1 MYQAIEIRRIKK
13 FYVLQSFEIVQR
25 KLRNYQVKLRLNVVS
40 GGLRM
45 GYDEKKNRMNVILHQ
60 NLFRLWNYTIE

>member
-1 MYQAIEIRRIKK
+1 MYQATEIRRIKK

-40 GGLRM
+40 GGLRIR
-45 GYDEKKNRMNVILHQ
+45 YEEKKNRMNVILYQ
-60 NLFRLWNYTIE
+60 N